1 MLRYFRHNSS
11 NQTKYFFMAKFFM
24 CLFILFKMIRRAKV
38 IFNYDD
44 YNDYIKRFT
53 KINFSITH
61 FVAQPIIGEN

>member
-1 MLRYFRHNSS
+1 
-11 NQTKYFFMAKFFM
+11 MAKFFM

>member
-11 NQTKYFFMAKFFM
+11 NQTKYFFYGKIFYV
-24 CLFILFKMIRRAKV
+24 FIHPFQNVRRAKV

-44 YNDYIKRFT
+44 YNDYVKRFT